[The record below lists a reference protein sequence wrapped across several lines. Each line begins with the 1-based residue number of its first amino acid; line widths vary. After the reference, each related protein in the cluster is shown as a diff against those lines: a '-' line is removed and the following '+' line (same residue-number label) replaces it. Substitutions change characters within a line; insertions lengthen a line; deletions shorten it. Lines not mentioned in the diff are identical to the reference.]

1 MPEPAPKPRH
11 ALWEVILVFLKLG
24 FTAFG
29 GPAAHISM
37 YRQEIV
43 QRRKW
48 ISEEM
53 FLDLLGATNLI
64 PGPNSTEMVIHIGF
78 LRAGWPGLVA
88 GGLAFTLPAVLIV
101 LVFSWLYV
109 EYGATPQAGWLLY
122 GIKPVIIAV
131 ILQALWLMG
140 RKALKNRLL
149 LLVFAAAL
157 GLYFLHIN
165 ELLLLFSGGLL
176 ALVVQNWGRLK
187 PPRLTNLPL
196 ILPSLLGG
204 VAAALP
210 FSLSILFLTFFK
222 IGATLYGSGYVLAAF
237 MRADFVER
245 LGWLTEQQLLD
256 AIAIGQVTPGPLF
269 TSATFIG
276 YLLGGVPAAILATV
290 GIFLPSYIFVA
301 ISNPLIPRLRR
312 SPWTASLLDGIIAAS
327 LGLMAAVCFQLGSA
341 ALVDIPSLL
350 IFLASAVLLLRFNI
364 NATWLIL
371 GGALVGLVRLWGL

>member
-1 MPEPAPKPRH
+1 
-11 ALWEVILVFLKLG
+11 
-24 FTAFG
+24 
-29 GPAAHISM
+29 
-37 YRQEIV
+37 
-43 QRRKW
+43 
-48 ISEEM
+48 
-53 FLDLLGATNLI
+53 
-64 PGPNSTEMVIHIGF
+64 
-78 LRAGWPGLVA
+78 
-88 GGLAFTLPAVLIV
+88 
-101 LVFSWLYV
+101 
-109 EYGATPQAGWLLY
+109 
-122 GIKPVIIAV
+122 
-131 ILQALWLMG
+131 
-140 RKALKNRLL
+140 L

-176 ALVVQNWGRLK
+176 ALVVQNRGCLK
-187 PPRLTNLPL
+187 PPRFT
-196 ILPSLLGG
+196 SLLFCPLLSGI
-204 VAAALP
+204 AAIP
-210 FSLSILFLTFFK
+210 SLSILFLTFFK

-341 ALVDIPSLL
+341 ALVDFPSLL

-371 GGALVGLVRLWGL
+371 GGALAGLVRLWGL